1 MCNIFDPDVTNV
13 SDWRDEN
20 FIAHPKRIKINRSE
34 NLLDQVVPWYA
45 NVNPKTLRR
54 PSSVIFIGEEGQDF
68 GALSREFF
76 FITFEAVISGM
87 YKSWNFL
94 EGKRGHLI
102 PNAMTDHRAFFFLG
116 RMIVHAVIND
126 CKGLPGLSPAIVH
139 YLVSGKGFTQLE
151 DSHPPLSIDDVA
163 DPQLKQLL
171 LKVNSLSGF
180 LSKPQIC
187 VCKKCQSVQN
197 CRFYL
202 GILRESLY

>member
-1 MCNIFDPDVTNV
+1 
-13 SDWRDEN
+13 
-20 FIAHPKRIKINRSE
+20 
-34 NLLDQVVPWYA
+34 
-45 NVNPKTLRR
+45 
-54 PSSVIFIGEEGQDF
+54 
-68 GALSREFF
+68 
-76 FITFEAVISGM
+76 
-87 YKSWNFL
+87 
-94 EGKRGHLI
+94 
-102 PNAMTDHRAFFFLG
+102 MTDHRAFFFLG

-187 VCKKCQSVQN
+187 VCKKCQNVQN